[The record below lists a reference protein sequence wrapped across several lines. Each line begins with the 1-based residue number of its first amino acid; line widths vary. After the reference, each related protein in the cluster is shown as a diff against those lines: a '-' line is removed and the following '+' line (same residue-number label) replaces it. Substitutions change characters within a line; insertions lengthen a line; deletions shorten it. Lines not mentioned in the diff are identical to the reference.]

1 MDKKKVIARIEQ
13 LRIEKGISVYQLKE
27 NADISSTIYQWK
39 KNATRDRNRTPSLR
53 SIEKICDYLG
63 VSLSY
68 FFAFDEDT
76 QTDVKNKE
84 LTEAIKK
91 LNKEEY
97 VLLSTGEVFNCEHI
111 ENRGQNI
118 NTVRQSVTRLR
129 NLINNNFTGGKN
141 ELWIT
146 LTFGKNKVYNANELY
161 LSLIHI

>member
-76 QTDVKNKE
+76 QTDIKNKE

-91 LNKEEY
+91 LNKDQIH
-97 VLLSTGEVFNCEHI
+97 VLELLIKEFN
-111 ENRGQNI
+111 
-118 NTVRQSVTRLR
+118 
-129 NLINNNFTGGKN
+129 KN
-141 ELWIT
+141 
-146 LTFGKNKVYNANELY
+146 
-161 LSLIHI
+161 

>member
-53 SIEKICDYLG
+53 SIERICDYLG

-91 LNKEEY
+91 LNKDQIH
-97 VLLSTGEVFNCEHI
+97 VLELLIKEFN
-111 ENRGQNI
+111 
-118 NTVRQSVTRLR
+118 
-129 NLINNNFTGGKN
+129 KN
-141 ELWIT
+141 
-146 LTFGKNKVYNANELY
+146 
-161 LSLIHI
+161 

>member
-91 LNKEEY
+91 LNKD
-97 VLLSTGEVFNCEHI
+97 
-111 ENRGQNI
+111 Q
-118 NTVRQSVTRLR
+118 
-129 NLINNNFTGGKN
+129 
-141 ELWIT
+141 
-146 LTFGKNKVYNANELY
+146 
-161 LSLIHI
+161 IHV

>member
-63 VSLSY
+63 VLLSY

-91 LNKEEY
+91 LNKDQIH
-97 VLLSTGEVFNCEHI
+97 VLELLIKEFN
-111 ENRGQNI
+111 
-118 NTVRQSVTRLR
+118 
-129 NLINNNFTGGKN
+129 KN
-141 ELWIT
+141 
-146 LTFGKNKVYNANELY
+146 
-161 LSLIHI
+161 

>member
-63 VSLSY
+63 VSFSY

-76 QTDVKNKE
+76 QIDVKNKE

-91 LNKEEY
+91 LNKEQIH
-97 VLLSTGEVFNCEHI
+97 VLELLIKEFN
-111 ENRGQNI
+111 
-118 NTVRQSVTRLR
+118 
-129 NLINNNFTGGKN
+129 KN
-141 ELWIT
+141 
-146 LTFGKNKVYNANELY
+146 
-161 LSLIHI
+161 

>member
-27 NADISSTIYQWK
+27 NADISSTIYQCK

-91 LNKEEY
+91 LNKDQIH
-97 VLLSTGEVFNCEHI
+97 VLELLIKEFN
-111 ENRGQNI
+111 
-118 NTVRQSVTRLR
+118 
-129 NLINNNFTGGKN
+129 KN
-141 ELWIT
+141 
-146 LTFGKNKVYNANELY
+146 
-161 LSLIHI
+161 

>member
-91 LNKEEY
+91 LNKDQIH
-97 VLLSTGEVFNCEHI
+97 VLEL
-111 ENRGQNI
+111 
-118 NTVRQSVTRLR
+118 
-129 NLINNNFTGGKN
+129 LIKELHDLPFGSPVYFT
-141 ELWIT
+141 
-146 LTFGKNKVYNANELY
+146 
-161 LSLIHI
+161 

>member
-91 LNKEEY
+91 VNKDQIH
-97 VLLSTGEVFNCEHI
+97 VLELLIKEFN
-111 ENRGQNI
+111 
-118 NTVRQSVTRLR
+118 
-129 NLINNNFTGGKN
+129 KN
-141 ELWIT
+141 
-146 LTFGKNKVYNANELY
+146 
-161 LSLIHI
+161 

>member
-1 MDKKKVIARIEQ
+1 MR
-13 LRIEKGISVYQLKE
+13 
-27 NADISSTIYQWK
+27 DISSTIYQWK

-91 LNKEEY
+91 LNKDQIH
-97 VLLSTGEVFNCEHI
+97 VLELLIKEFN
-111 ENRGQNI
+111 
-118 NTVRQSVTRLR
+118 
-129 NLINNNFTGGKN
+129 KN
-141 ELWIT
+141 
-146 LTFGKNKVYNANELY
+146 
-161 LSLIHI
+161 

>member
-13 LRIEKGISVYQLKE
+13 LRIVKGISVYQLKE

-91 LNKEEY
+91 LNKDQIH
-97 VLLSTGEVFNCEHI
+97 VLELLIKEFN
-111 ENRGQNI
+111 
-118 NTVRQSVTRLR
+118 
-129 NLINNNFTGGKN
+129 KN
-141 ELWIT
+141 
-146 LTFGKNKVYNANELY
+146 
-161 LSLIHI
+161 

>member
-1 MDKKKVIARIEQ
+1 MYKKMVIARIYQ
-13 LRIEKGISVYQLKE
+13 LTIEKGISVYQLKE

-91 LNKEEY
+91 LNKDQIH
-97 VLLSTGEVFNCEHI
+97 VLELLIKEFN
-111 ENRGQNI
+111 
-118 NTVRQSVTRLR
+118 
-129 NLINNNFTGGKN
+129 KN
-141 ELWIT
+141 
-146 LTFGKNKVYNANELY
+146 
-161 LSLIHI
+161 

>member
-13 LRIEKGISVYQLKE
+13 LRIEKVISVYQLKE

-91 LNKEEY
+91 LNKDQIH
-97 VLLSTGEVFNCEHI
+97 VLELLIKEFN
-111 ENRGQNI
+111 
-118 NTVRQSVTRLR
+118 
-129 NLINNNFTGGKN
+129 KN
-141 ELWIT
+141 
-146 LTFGKNKVYNANELY
+146 
-161 LSLIHI
+161 